1 MKKIEAVIKR
11 KNFPTIKTNLNAV
24 GTYII
29 DKRNLDDSHIYDESQ
44 GARAGSTGLKSV
56 PLAKIEMVV
65 SDKDARKVVEMISK
79 NSGLSS
85 NHGGKIFVSEMEEVV
100 DMETLDAQQDLEIN
114 SESKLEINS
123 ESKLESKPLPK
134 RSRFVPLQKFTL
146 NKLQRIYEENKDIL
160 RDDYRIKS
168 FSDFVNYC
176 IMKSLPTIEKQLKNP
191 TIIYENNFGD
201 Y

>member
-11 KNFPTIKTNLNAV
+11 KNFTAIKSTLNAV

-29 DKRNLDDSHIYDESQ
+29 DKRNLDDSQIYDEVKGS
-44 GARAGSTGLKSV
+44 RVGSTGLKSV

-65 SDKDARKVVEMISK
+65 SNKDARKVVEMISQ

-100 DMETLDAQQDLEIN
+100 DMNTLDGKQDLESN
-114 SESKLEINS
+114 QEKR
-123 ESKLESKPLPK
+123 LESRQLPK

-146 NKLQRIYEENKDIL
+146 HKLQVAYEENKESL

-176 IMKSLPTIEKQLKNP
+176 IMKSLPTLEKQLKNP

-201 Y
+201 F

>member
-11 KNFPTIKTNLNAV
+11 KNFPTIKTNLNSV

-29 DKRNLDDSHIYDESQ
+29 DKRNLDDSHIYHESISSHV
-44 GARAGSTGLKSV
+44 GSTGLKSI
-56 PLAKIEMVV
+56 PLAKMEMVV

-85 NHGGKIFVSEMEEVV
+85 DHGGKIFVSEMEEVL
-100 DMETLDAQQDLEIN
+100 DMETLDGKQDLEIDNELN
-114 SESKLEINS
+114 SEP
-123 ESKLESKPLPK
+123 KPLPK

-146 NKLQRIYEENKDIL
+146 NKLQRIYEENKETL

-176 IMKSLPTIEKQLKNP
+176 IMKSLPAIEKQLRNP
-191 TIIYENNFGD
+191 TIVYEDSFGR

>member
-29 DKRNLDDSHIYDESQ
+29 DKRNLDDSNIYDESQ
-44 GARAGSTGLKSV
+44 GSRVGSTGLKSV

-85 NHGGKIFVSEMEEVV
+85 SHGGKIFVSEMEEVV
-100 DMETLDAQQDLEIN
+100 DMETLDGAQDLEI
-114 SESKLEINS
+114 SQEEKIEL
-123 ESKLESKPLPK
+123 KQLPK

-146 NKLQRIYEENKDIL
+146 NKLQIIFEENKETL

-168 FSDFVNYC
+168 FSDFCKLLHYEIITYIRKTTKESNNY
-176 IMKSLPTIEKQLKNP
+176 L
-191 TIIYENNFGD
+191 
-201 Y
+201 

>member
-1 MKKIEAVIKR
+1 MKKIEAIIKR
-11 KNFPTIKTNLNAV
+11 KTFTTIKTNLSV
-24 GTYII
+24 MGTYVI
-29 DKRNLDDSHIYDESQ
+29 DKRNLDDSDIYDEVKGS
-44 GARAGSTGLKSV
+44 RIGSTGIKSV
-56 PLAKIEMVV
+56 PLAKIEIVV

-85 NHGGKIFVSEMEEVV
+85 DHGGKIFVSEMEEVV
-100 DMETLDAQQDLEIN
+100 DMETLDAKQDLEVSLEKKI
-114 SESKLEINS
+114 ESNA
-123 ESKLESKPLPK
+123 LPK

-146 NKLQRIYEENKDIL
+146 HKLQTVYEINKEKL

-176 IMKSLPTIEKQLKNP
+176 IVKSLPTLEKQLKNP
-191 TIIYENNFGD
+191 TVVYENTFGD

>member
-11 KNFPTIKTNLNAV
+11 KNFSFIKTSLNAI
-24 GTYII
+24 GTYIV
-29 DKRNLDDSHIYDESQ
+29 DKRNLEDSQIYDEVKGS
-44 GARAGSTGLKSV
+44 RVGSTGLKSV

-65 SDKDARKVVEMISK
+65 SDKDARKVVEMISQ
-79 NSGLSS
+79 NSGLLS

-100 DMETLDAQQDLEIN
+100 DMNTLDGKQDLESN
-114 SESKLEINS
+114 QEKR
-123 ESKLESKPLPK
+123 LESRQLPK

-146 NKLQRIYEENKDIL
+146 HKLQVIYEENKESL

-176 IMKSLPTIEKQLKNP
+176 IMKSLPTLEKQLKNP
-191 TIIYENNFGD
+191 TIIYENNFGGF
-201 Y
+201 

>member
-1 MKKIEAVIKR
+1 MKKIEAIIKR
-11 KNFPTIKTNLNAV
+11 KNFPIIKTNLNAI

-29 DKRNLDDSHIYDESQ
+29 DKRNLDDSNIYDESKNS
-44 GARAGSTGLKSV
+44 RVGSTGLKSI

-65 SDKDARKVVEMISK
+65 LDKDARKVVELISK

-100 DMETLDAQQDLEIN
+100 DMETLDGQQDLEISSDKK
-114 SESKLEINS
+114 SESKS
-123 ESKLESKPLPK
+123 LPK

-146 NKLQRIYEENKDIL
+146 HKLQVTYEENKESL
-160 RDDYRIKS
+160 RNDYRIKS

-176 IMKSLPTIEKQLKNP
+176 IMKSIPILEKQLKNP
-191 TIIYENNFGD
+191 TIVYENNFGD
-201 Y
+201 F

>member
-1 MKKIEAVIKR
+1 MKKIEAIIKR
-11 KNFPTIKTNLNAV
+11 KNFPIIKTNLNTV

-29 DKRNLDDSHIYDESQ
+29 DKRNLDDSNIYDELQ
-44 GARAGSTGLKSV
+44 GSSSGSINLKSI

-65 SDKDARKVVEMISK
+65 LDKDARSVVEMISR

-85 NHGGKIFVSEMEEVV
+85 LHGGKLFVSEMEEVV
-100 DMETLDAQQDLEIN
+100 DMDTLDGQKDLEI
-114 SESKLEINS
+114 SSKEKFESKS
-123 ESKLESKPLPK
+123 LPK

-146 NKLQRIYEENKDIL
+146 HKLQITYEENKETL
-160 RDDYRIKS
+160 RNDYRIKS

-176 IMKSLPTIEKQLKNP
+176 IMKSIPTLEKQLKNP
-191 TIIYENNFGD
+191 TIIYENNSGG

>member
-1 MKKIEAVIKR
+1 MKKIEAIIKR
-11 KNFPTIKTNLNAV
+11 KNFSTIKTNLNAV

-29 DKRNLDDSHIYDESQ
+29 DKRNLDDSNIYDESQ
-44 GARAGSTGLKSV
+44 GSRVGSTSLKSI

-65 SDKDARKVVEMISK
+65 LDKDARKVVELVSK

-100 DMETLDAQQDLEIN
+100 DMETLDGQQDLEM
-114 SESKLEINS
+114 SSDKKLE
-123 ESKLESKPLPK
+123 LKPLPK

-146 NKLQRIYEENKDIL
+146 HKLQVTYEENKETL
-160 RDDYRIKS
+160 RNDYRIKS

-176 IMKSLPTIEKQLKNP
+176 IMKSIPILEKQLKNP
-191 TIIYENNFGD
+191 TIVYENNFGD
-201 Y
+201 F

>member
-1 MKKIEAVIKR
+1 MKKIEAIIKR
-11 KNFPTIKTNLNAV
+11 KNFSTIKTNLYEV

-29 DKRNLDDSHIYDESQ
+29 DKRNLDDSNIYDESQ
-44 GARAGSTGLKSV
+44 SSRVGSTGLKSI

-65 SDKDARKVVEMISK
+65 LDKDARKVVELISK

-100 DMETLDAQQDLEIN
+100 DMETLDGQQDLEI
-114 SESKLEINS
+114 SLDKKS
-123 ESKLESKPLPK
+123 ESKPLPK

-146 NKLQRIYEENKDIL
+146 HKLQVTYEENKEL
-160 RDDYRIKS
+160 LQNDYRIKS

-176 IMKSLPTIEKQLKNP
+176 IMKSIPILEKQLKNP
-191 TIIYENNFGD
+191 TIVYENNFGD
-201 Y
+201 F

>member
-1 MKKIEAVIKR
+1 MKKIEAIIKR
-11 KNFPTIKTNLNAV
+11 KTFTTIKTNLNV
-24 GTYII
+24 LGTYVI
-29 DKRNLDDSHIYDESQ
+29 DKRNLDDSDIYDEAKGS
-44 GARAGSTGLKSV
+44 RIGSTGMRSI
-56 PLAKIEMVV
+56 PLAKIEIVV

-85 NHGGKIFVSEMEEVV
+85 DHGGKIFVSEMEEVV
-100 DMETLDAQQDLEIN
+100 DMETLDAKQDLEIIAEEKI
-114 SESKLEINS
+114 EST
-123 ESKLESKPLPK
+123 PLPK

-146 NKLQRIYEENKDIL
+146 HKIQTVYEPNKEKL

-176 IMKSLPTIEKQLKNP
+176 IVKSIPNLEKQLKNP
-191 TIIYENNFGD
+191 TIVYENTFGD

>member
-11 KNFPTIKTNLNAV
+11 KNFTAIKSTLNAV

-29 DKRNLDDSHIYDESQ
+29 DKRNLDDSQIYDEVKGS
-44 GARAGSTGLKSV
+44 RVGSTGLKSV

-65 SDKDARKVVEMISK
+65 SNKDARKVVEMISQ

-100 DMETLDAQQDLEIN
+100 DMNTLDGKQDLESN
-114 SESKLEINS
+114 QEKR
-123 ESKLESKPLPK
+123 LESRQLPK

-146 NKLQRIYEENKDIL
+146 HKLQVAYEENKESL

-176 IMKSLPTIEKQLKNP
+176 IMKSLPTLEKQLKNP
-191 TIIYENNFGD
+191 TIIYENNFGGF
-201 Y
+201 

>member
-29 DKRNLDDSHIYDESQ
+29 DKRNLDDSNIYDESK
-44 GARAGSTGLKSV
+44 GSRAGSSGLKTV

-85 NHGGKIFVSEMEEVV
+85 DHGGKIFVSEMEEVV
-100 DMETLDAQQDLEIN
+100 DMETLDGQQDLEMPSKEK
-114 SESKLEINS
+114 SESKS
-123 ESKLESKPLPK
+123 LPK

-146 NKLQRIYEENKDIL
+146 HKLQVTYEENKETL
-160 RDDYRIKS
+160 RSDYRIKS

-176 IMKSLPTIEKQLKNP
+176 IMKSIPTLEKQLKNP
-191 TIIYENNFGD
+191 TIIYENNFGG

>member
-1 MKKIEAVIKR
+1 VKKIEAVIKR

-29 DKRNLDDSHIYDESQ
+29 DKRNLDDSNIYDESQ
-44 GARAGSTGLKSV
+44 GSHAGSSGLKSV

-65 SDKDARKVVEMISK
+65 LDKDARKVVEMISK

-85 NHGGKIFVSEMEEVV
+85 DHGGKIFVSEMEEVV
-100 DMETLDAQQDLEIN
+100 DMETLDGKQDLEISLDKN
-114 SESKLEINS
+114 Q
-123 ESKLESKPLPK
+123 ESKPLPK

-146 NKLQRIYEENKDIL
+146 HKLQETYEENKDTL
-160 RDDYRIKS
+160 RNDYRIKS

-176 IMKSLPTIEKQLKNP
+176 IMKSLPTLEKQLKNP
-191 TIIYENNFGD
+191 SIVYENNFGD
-201 Y
+201 F

>member
-1 MKKIEAVIKR
+1 MKKIEAIIKR
-11 KNFPTIKTNLNAV
+11 KNFSTIKINLNAV

-29 DKRNLDDSHIYDESQ
+29 DKRNLDDSNIYDESQ
-44 GARAGSTGLKSV
+44 GSRVGSTGLKSI

-65 SDKDARKVVEMISK
+65 LDKDARKVVELISK

-100 DMETLDAQQDLEIN
+100 DMETLDGQQDLEM
-114 SESKLEINS
+114 SSDKKS
-123 ESKLESKPLPK
+123 ESKPLPK

-146 NKLQRIYEENKDIL
+146 HKLQVTYEENKETL
-160 RDDYRIKS
+160 RNDYRIKS

-176 IMKSLPTIEKQLKNP
+176 IMKSIPILEKQLKNP
-191 TIIYENNFGD
+191 TIVYENNFGD
-201 Y
+201 F

>member
-11 KNFPTIKTNLNAV
+11 RNFPTIKTHLNAI

-29 DKRNLDDSHIYDESQ
+29 DKRNLDDSNVYDKLKDSH
-44 GARAGSTGLKSV
+44 GIGSSLKPI
-56 PLAKIEMVV
+56 PLAKIEVVV

-85 NHGGKIFVSEMEEVV
+85 NHAGKIFVSEMEEVV
-100 DMETLDAQQDLEIN
+100 DMQTLDGQQDLEIYA
-114 SESKLEINS
+114 EEKLEP
-123 ESKLESKPLPK
+123 KQFPK
-134 RSRFVPLQKFTL
+134 RGRLIPLQKFTL
-146 NKLQRIYEENKDIL
+146 KKLQTIYEENKETL

-176 IMKSLPTIEKQLKNP
+176 VMKSLPILEKQLKNS
-191 TIIYENNFGD
+191 TIIYGNNFRD
-201 Y
+201 F

>member
-1 MKKIEAVIKR
+1 MKKIEAIIKR
-11 KNFPTIKTNLNAV
+11 KNFSAIKINLNAV

-29 DKRNLDDSHIYDESQ
+29 DKRNLDDSNIYDESQ
-44 GARAGSTGLKSV
+44 GSRAGSTGLKSI

-65 SDKDARKVVEMISK
+65 LDKDARKVVELISK

-100 DMETLDAQQDLEIN
+100 DMATLDGQQDLEI
-114 SESKLEINS
+114 SSDKKPLP
-123 ESKLESKPLPK
+123 KPLPK

-146 NKLQRIYEENKDIL
+146 HKLQVTYEENKETL
-160 RDDYRIKS
+160 RNDYRIKS

-176 IMKSLPTIEKQLKNP
+176 IMKSIPILEKQLKNP

-201 Y
+201 F

>member
-1 MKKIEAVIKR
+1 
-11 KNFPTIKTNLNAV
+11 
-24 GTYII
+24 
-29 DKRNLDDSHIYDESQ
+29 
-44 GARAGSTGLKSV
+44 
-56 PLAKIEMVV
+56 
-65 SDKDARKVVEMISK
+65 
-79 NSGLSS
+79 
-85 NHGGKIFVSEMEEVV
+85 
-100 DMETLDAQQDLEIN
+100 METLDWKQDLEVDTKRK
-114 SESKLEINS
+114 SETKQ
-123 ESKLESKPLPK
+123 LPK

-146 NKLQRIYEENKDIL
+146 NKLQLTYEENKETL

>member
-1 MKKIEAVIKR
+1 VKKIEAVIKR
-11 KNFPTIKTNLNAV
+11 KNFSTIKTNLNAV

-29 DKRNLDDSHIYDESQ
+29 DKRNLDDSNIYDESQ
-44 GARAGSTGLKSV
+44 GSRVGSTGLKSI

-65 SDKDARKVVEMISK
+65 LDKDARKVVELVSK

-100 DMETLDAQQDLEIN
+100 DMETLDGQQDLEMSSN
-114 SESKLEINS
+114 EKP
-123 ESKLESKPLPK
+123 ESKPLPK

-146 NKLQRIYEENKDIL
+146 HKLQVTYEENKESL
-160 RDDYRIKS
+160 RNDYRIKS

-176 IMKSLPTIEKQLKNP
+176 IMKSIPILEKQLKNP
-191 TIIYENNFGD
+191 TIVYENNFGNF
-201 Y
+201 

>member
-1 MKKIEAVIKR
+1 VKKIEAVIQR
-11 KNFPTIKTNLNAV
+11 KNFPTIKTNLKNV

-44 GARAGSTGLKSV
+44 GSRVGSTGLKSV

-65 SDKDARKVVEMISK
+65 PDKDARKVVEMISK

-100 DMETLDAQQDLEIN
+100 DMETLDGQQDLEIL
-114 SESKLEINS
+114 SEEKLEKKS
-123 ESKLESKPLPK
+123 EPKPLPK

-146 NKLQRIYEENKDIL
+146 HKLQVTYEENKERL

-176 IMKSLPTIEKQLKNP
+176 IMKSLPTLEKQLRNP

-201 Y
+201 F